1 MDRTYPTRRAE
12 RALDAGLD
20 YARQVAGGDLAA
32 HPWTRA
38 AAHRF
43 EHDIAEAEAGG
54 RWVFD
59 RDHALRPIAFAAEML
74 KVEGA
79 RMILTPWQ
87 SWITAAIFGF
97 VDGERGVRRIRQA
110 VILAGDPAAHVALV
124 AALALS
130 AVFCEGGKS
139 GEAFASPVVF
149 DAARRMIEA
158 SKGFRE
164 SWKVRAEAEL
174 IQQGGTG
181 GTTASLRWIAGD
193 GVAFDLIGA
202 DVGKLAIEIVEPEG
216 RFFVGT

>member
-1 MDRTYPTRRAE
+1 MDRTHPTRRAE

-139 GEAFASPVVF
+139 SCRPHRTQRTARGRPPGRH
-149 DAARRMIEA
+149 ARRDRRRGSPPA
-158 SKGFRE
+158 GFAGRH
-164 SWKVRAEAEL
+164 VRHRR
-174 IQQGGTG
+174 
-181 GTTASLRWIAGD
+181 SRKW
-193 GVAFDLIGA
+193 
-202 DVGKLAIEIVEPEG
+202 
-216 RFFVGT
+216 RR

>member
-1 MDRTYPTRRAE
+1 MDRTHPTRRAE

-43 EHDIAEAEAGG
+43 EHDIAEAEVGG

-139 GEAFASPVVF
+139 GEAFASPVVVLLLGVRQGF
-149 DAARRMIEA
+149 STESARKALPLNRETVAWNAKSRRGAAVKSRISERTLLQ
-158 SKGFRE
+158 R
-164 SWKVRAEAEL
+164 
-174 IQQGGTG
+174 
-181 GTTASLRWIAGD
+181 
-193 GVAFDLIGA
+193 
-202 DVGKLAIEIVEPEG
+202 
-216 RFFVGT
+216 